1 MPTKKLLMM
10 TGAWPPIM
18 KAGTHRPLRLARRLP
33 QFGWK
38 IDVLTPHPK
47 QGLYDTDSFKEESI
61 ESISGV
67 TIFHTTTTMPRWKIR
82 LKVDRFAGYFKQQE
96 NLRRVLRRVKWRPH
110 FFDEWT
116 PGALKI
122 AMQNHTRIPYDAI
135 WVTGDPWGLFPAAK
149 VVANALKVPL
159 ILDYRDPWTASPD
172 RHKPLSLKEHYL
184 RHLEAECVEMAA
196 GISFVHPRC
205 LDEHAKVFGQP
216 KNATW
221 KVITNGYEEFKPP
234 GEEKPLAT
242 GALTHAGQCYGGRS
256 AIPVLE
262 ALSAIPCEER
272 PLTQFFGNLDP
283 QSVAW
288 LKHRPKLDSFEQH
301 SHRPNR
307 EIQQILRSAMA
318 NILIVGKEHS
328 HAVPS
333 KLFDYMLAK
342 RPILG
347 IGPENAEARNI
358 LENCQLGEW
367 FTPDDIV
374 GISKAMM
381 RLQNHEFSFSPIKN
395 QIENYSADKMAER
408 TNELLDTVVQESK
421 GATE

>member
-1 MPTKKLLMM
+1 M
-10 TGAWPPIM
+10 GA
-18 KAGTHRPLRLARRLP
+18 
-33 QFGWK
+33 
-38 IDVLTPHPK
+38 V
-47 QGLYDTDSFKEESI
+47 S
-61 ESISGV
+61 
-67 TIFHTTTTMPRWKIR
+67 
-82 LKVDRFAGYFKQQE
+82 
-96 NLRRVLRRVKWRPH
+96 
-110 FFDEWT
+110 
-116 PGALKI
+116 
-122 AMQNHTRIPYDAI
+122 
-135 WVTGDPWGLFPAAK
+135 AAK

-172 RHKPLSLKEHYL
+172 RNKPLSLKEHYL
-184 RHLEAECVEMAA
+184 RHLEAECVEIAA

-221 KVITNGYEEFKPP
+221 KVITNGYEEFKLP
-234 GEEKPLAT
+234 GEEKPPAT

-272 PLTQFFGNLDP
+272 PSRNFSAISTHKVSRG
-283 QSVAW
+283 W
-288 LKHRPKLDSFEQH
+288 HRPKPDSFEQH
-301 SHRPNR
+301 AHRPNR

-318 NILIVGKEHS
+318 NILIVGKDIS
-328 HAVPS
+328 CGAS

-367 FTPDDIV
+367 FTSDDIV
-374 GISKAMM
+374 GISVK
-381 RLQNHEFSFSPIKN
+381 Q
-395 QIENYSADKMAER
+395 
-408 TNELLDTVVQESK
+408 
-421 GATE
+421 

>member
-1 MPTKKLLMM
+1 M
-10 TGAWPPIM
+10 TGTWPPIL

-33 QFGWK
+33 QFGWN

-47 QGLYDTDSFKEESI
+47 QGLYSVDPFADKSI
-61 ESISGV
+61 EAMSGV
-67 TIFHTTTTMPRWKIR
+67 NLIHTTNPMPRWQIR
-82 LKVDRFAGYFKQQE
+82 LKLDRFAGNFGQQE
-96 NLRRVLRRVKWRPH
+96 NLRRVLRRLKWRPH

-116 PGALKI
+116 PSAVKI
-122 AMQNHTRIPYDAI
+122 AFQNHTQAPYDAI

-172 RHKPLSLKEHYL
+172 RHKTLSLKERYL
-184 RHLEAECVEMAA
+184 RRLEAECVNVAA

-205 LDEHAKVFGQP
+205 LDEHAKVFGRP

-221 KVITNGYEEFKPP
+221 RVITNGYEELSSPTDQ
-234 GEEKPLAT
+234 EPLAT
-242 GALTHAGQCYGGRS
+242 GSLTHAGQCYGGRS

-262 ALSAIPCEER
+262 ALNLIPSER
-272 PLTQFFGNLDP
+272 RPITQFFGNLDP

-288 LKHRPKLDSFEQH
+288 LKYRPALDSFEQH
-301 SHRPNR
+301 THRPNR
-307 EIQQILRSAMA
+307 EIQQILRTALA

-347 IGPENAEARNI
+347 IGPANAEARNI
-358 LENCQLGEW
+358 VENCQLGEW
-367 FTPDDIV
+367 FTPDDIE
-374 GISKAMM
+374 GISNAMM
-381 RLQNHEFSFSPIKN
+381 RLQNHEFSFSPIQN

-408 TNELLDTVVQESK
+408 TIELLDTVVQASK
-421 GATE
+421 GTTE